1 MPDRHGERQEMPLV
15 GAFECLERCFYGI
28 REPNQSEDS
37 VSMDLDQWVVHFA
50 CNLHPGPVLQL
61 DLHLLLVNLHVVDVE
76 GDVLR
81 GLADVNVD
89 EDFSV
94 NGEIIRDEEGNE
106 IEFIPYNW
114 KDFEK
119 LNLEISYLDGLMLA
133 GSLTSISSS
142 VTRQREGER
151 AREMKNINSM
161 AYVQSR
167 SKQL

>member
-50 CNLHPGPVLQL
+50 CNLHPGPVLQP

-106 IEFIPYNW
+106 IEFIPDIGI
-114 KDFEK
+114 DF
-119 LNLEISYLDGLMLA
+119 
-133 GSLTSISSS
+133 
-142 VTRQREGER
+142 
-151 AREMKNINSM
+151 
-161 AYVQSR
+161 
-167 SKQL
+167 

>member
-1 MPDRHGERQEMPLV
+1 MR
-15 GAFECLERCFYGI
+15 
-28 REPNQSEDS
+28 
-37 VSMDLDQWVVHFA
+37 VVHFA
-50 CNLHPGPVLQL
+50 CNLHPGPVLQP